1 MLWFAQAFKEIG
13 REFGFTPG
21 RTLALKACLM
31 AWERGYTMEVGDV
44 FDAVYRAAKQPI
56 HEYLHFSG
64 GSRFDREFLIRVDDE
79 AITYLEQQI
88 AVRGGANAEAK

>member
-1 MLWFAQAFKEIG
+1 MLWFARAFKDIG

-31 AWERGYTMEVGDV
+31 AWEHGCTMEVGDV
-44 FDAVYRAAKQPI
+44 FDAVYRAAREPI
-56 HEYLHFSG
+56 HEFLHFSG

-79 AITYLEQQI
+79 AITHLEQQR
-88 AVRGGANAEAK
+88 AARGDADAEAR